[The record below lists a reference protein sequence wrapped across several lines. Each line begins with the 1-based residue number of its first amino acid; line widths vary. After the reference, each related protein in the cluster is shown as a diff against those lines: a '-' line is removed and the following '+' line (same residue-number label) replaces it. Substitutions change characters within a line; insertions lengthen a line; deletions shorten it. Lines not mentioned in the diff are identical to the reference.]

1 MEKLLKL
8 SLLLCFLPT
17 IVFAQGQ
24 DPYEDTP
31 EFLTPKVDPDYPGK
45 SNNPVFSHLFKL
57 VKPDGTGKVLAIKN
71 STALNKPASTMKL
84 FTGWWAL
91 QEGIRELDYLETMLT
106 TSSNAMAQSTLNLL
120 GSNSDME
127 DYYRNEGLTV
137 NEHTFRVADGSGLSY
152 SNKSNCIVQIQL
164 LEMILASNQYVI
176 FRDLLAQPAQNGTLR
191 NRLHE
196 LKGKVFAKTGTLNRT
211 AALSGFIEAPQGTI
225 VFCVLSDFLNHS
237 LQYERKRIDAMVIEN
252 YNRAL

>member
-1 MEKLLKL
+1 MKTLLKL
-8 SLLLCFLPT
+8 LLLLLIIPS
-17 IVFAQGQ
+17 FAQAQGL

-31 EFLTPKVDPDYPGK
+31 EFLRPQVDPDFPDK
-45 SNNPVFSHLFKL
+45 SNTPVFSHLFKL
-57 VKPDGTGKVLAIKN
+57 VKPDGAGKVLAIKN

-91 QEGIRELDYLETMLT
+91 QEGIRELDYLATMLK

-127 DYYRNEGLTV
+127 NYYSNLGLTV

-164 LEMILASNQYVI
+164 LEMILASNQYVVY
-176 FRDLLAQPAQNGTLR
+176 RDLLAQPGETGTLR
-191 NRLHE
+191 NRLHT

>member
-1 MEKLLKL
+1 MKTLLKL
-8 SLLLCFLPT
+8 LLLLLIIPS
-17 IVFAQGQ
+17 FAQAQGL

-31 EFLTPKVDPDYPGK
+31 EFLHPQVDPDFPGK
-45 SNNPVFSHLFKL
+45 SNSPVFSHLFKL
-57 VKPDGTGKVLAIKN
+57 VKHDGAGKVLAIKN

-91 QEGIRELDYLETMLT
+91 QEGIRELDYLATMLK

-127 DYYRNEGLTV
+127 NYYSNLGLTV
-137 NEHTFRVADGSGLSY
+137 NEHTFRVANGSGLSY

-176 FRDLLAQPAQNGTLR
+176 YRDLLAQPG
-191 NRLHE
+191 E
-196 LKGKVFAKTGTLNRT
+196 TGTL
-211 AALSGFIEAPQGTI
+211 
-225 VFCVLSDFLNHS
+225 
-237 LQYERKRIDAMVIEN
+237 
-252 YNRAL
+252 